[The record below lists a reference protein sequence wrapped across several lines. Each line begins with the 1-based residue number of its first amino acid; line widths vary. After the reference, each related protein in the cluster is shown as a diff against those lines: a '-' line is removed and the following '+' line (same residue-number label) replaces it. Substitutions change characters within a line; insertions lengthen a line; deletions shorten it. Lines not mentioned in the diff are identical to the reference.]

1 MRTYT
6 IAVFTGDL
14 SKPIQRVLV
23 QSLLDLYSHLEGY
36 DDDRECSAI
45 IHELDEVTGDKVG
58 ERIFFGTKAALLKQ
72 EDPGYLPA
80 PQY

>member
-1 MRTYT
+1 MRTYN

-23 QSLLDLYSHLEGY
+23 QSLLVLYSNLEGY
-36 DDDRECSAI
+36 EDGRECSVI
-45 IHELDEVTGDKVG
+45 IQDLDEVTGDKVG

-72 EDPGYLPA
+72 EDPDYVPA
-80 PQY
+80 PQH